1 MFLKCFEKKHKMY
14 KKIESFRLEQ
24 NMLKKIREELTKIST
39 LSRQSNLNGQ
49 NEQNFRSPS
58 PLLPPG
64 QH

>member
-1 MFLKCFEKKHKMY
+1 MY

-58 PLLPPG
+58 PLLARG